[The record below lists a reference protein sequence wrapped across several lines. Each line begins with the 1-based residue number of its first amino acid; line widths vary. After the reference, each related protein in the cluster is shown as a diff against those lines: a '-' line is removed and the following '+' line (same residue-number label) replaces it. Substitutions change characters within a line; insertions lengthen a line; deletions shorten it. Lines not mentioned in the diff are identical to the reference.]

1 MLEGRLTLEQIFTI
15 QNIIIYLIIMNI
27 IGFFIMYIDKRKAKK
42 GNWRIPEK
50 SLFMVSLLGGS
61 IGTIVGM
68 YVFRH
73 KTQKPKFVIGFPAII
88 ILQIVVIIYILIKY

>member
-88 ILQIVVIIYILIKY
+88 ILQIGVIIYILIKY

>member
-1 MLEGRLTLEQIFTI
+1 MLEDGLKLEQIFTI
-15 QNIIIYLIIMNI
+15 QNIIIYLIVMNI
-27 IGFFIMYIDKRKAKK
+27 IGFLVMYIDKRKAKK
-42 GNWRIPEK
+42 GSWRIPEK

-61 IGTIVGM
+61 IGTIAGM

-88 ILQIVVIIYILIKY
+88 ILQIAVIIYILIKH